1 MLDRDENDQ
10 RIKAIWD
17 EIQRSVRTDGQALD
31 IFCNHWQDLGI
42 VRCPRCSCDKVTRS
56 PGERE
61 GKCDNCKQK
70 CWFTSGTM
78 LERATL
84 FKGYLAAALFGEE
97 GLTISGPEFSRLTGI
112 PQTSSYT
119 ILRKFRMAICDYMP
133 AEAVNFSG
141 SLLQFLIAKRTV
153 ETPARCHPYAEQKL
167 TDEALLAEPLDHPDG
182 SCKLGIGE
190 VNNAY
195 SGTDEVSDEVSAEV
209 SAEVSDEVGD
219 DKLSEYEKVKKVVLS
234 LLSDVGLTADTIS
247 LRTGFAIGRV
257 IAGLSELELFG
268 DARVEPGGKYFK
280 CDGMKLETEASADNA
295 KELLLAISGF
305 VDFVV
310 EYFHRVGRKG
320 LQTYVAARW
329 CALDRERWGKGSLM
343 RLSGEHPPVP
353 YRQIRDY
360 VSPPL
365 LKILVD

>member
-1 MLDRDENDQ
+1 MLDRTANDQ
-10 RIKAIWD
+10 RLKTIWD
-17 EIQRSVRTDGQALD
+17 EIQCTVRTDANALD
-31 IFCNHWQDLGI
+31 IFCNHWQALGFVI
-42 VRCPRCSCDKVTRS
+42 CPRCSCDKITRS

-61 GKCDNCKQK
+61 GKCDSCKQK

-78 LERATL
+78 LERAIL

-133 AEAVNFSG
+133 AETVNFSG
-141 SLLQFLIAKRTV
+141 RLLQFLIAKRTV
-153 ETPARCHPYAEQKL
+153 ETPAGCHPNTEQKL
-167 TDEALLAEPLDHPDG
+167 IDEGLLAEPIDQPDG
-182 SCKLGIGE
+182 SCKPGIGE

-195 SGTDEVSDEVSAEV
+195 SGTDEVSLEAGVEVSAE
-209 SAEVSDEVGD
+209 AGD

-280 CDGMKLETEASADNA
+280 CAGLNQETVASDDSA
-295 KELLLAISGF
+295 KELVLAISIF

-320 LQTYVAARW
+320 LQTYVAALW
-329 CALDRERWGKGSLM
+329 CALDRERWGKGSLV
-343 RLSGEHPPVP
+343 RLCGEHPPVP